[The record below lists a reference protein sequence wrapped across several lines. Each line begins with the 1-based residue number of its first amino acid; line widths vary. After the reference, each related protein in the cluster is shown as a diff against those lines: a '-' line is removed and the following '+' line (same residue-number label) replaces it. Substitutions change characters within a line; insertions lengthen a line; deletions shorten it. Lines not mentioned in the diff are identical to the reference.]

1 MGGISS
7 LSLLCFAAQLLLSFS
22 PSLFLSYPFCF
33 QDSLDGLRTVPPFGI
48 REPSKEYGDGRGPRE
63 DGKERF
69 SSSSFSCRS
78 SLSRALSPLSLFS
91 PPSFLPFISKTALSA
106 HIDALFLPGVAFDR
120 QGRRLGRGLGYYD
133 AWAHRARKAKR
144 EATEEGRR
152 AKKSGSVRREV
163 EEAEV
168 EEEEESSGAGPLLVG
183 LAFSQQLLTR
193 EDVPVEQHDVGLDAV
208 VVAGEGVVAT
218 SERGRRALLLAL

>member
-1 MGGISS
+1 LASGSPRRSTATAGDRGRTVRSVFLLLLFLLVL
-7 LSLLCFAAQLLLSFS
+7 LSLA
-22 PSLFLSYPFCF
+22 
-33 QDSLDGLRTVPPFGI
+33 
-48 REPSKEYGDGRGPRE
+48 
-63 DGKERF
+63 
-69 SSSSFSCRS
+69 RS
-78 SLSRALSPLSLFS
+78 LSPLSLSLFS
-91 PPSFLPFISKTALSA
+91 SLLPPSFLPFISKTALSA

-152 AKKSGSVRREV
+152 AKKSGSVRREI